1 MLIHYC
7 RPLDSLIFQNF
18 QIIIKFFN
26 TIDYMNQLN
35 KSVTSKYSGGL
46 FVQSHTKDGLIYNVI
61 IIFIL

>member
-1 MLIHYC
+1 
-7 RPLDSLIFQNF
+7 
-18 QIIIKFFN
+18 
-26 TIDYMNQLN
+26 MNQLN